1 MISSEEAE
9 AGRRYFGKAPQQLK
23 PFCDAA
29 MNRSAKALRHP
40 KADSPSRRPLD
51 FIVPRLRR
59 MVRVANHPHFAQDDS
74 SEEKAETAPVFR
86 EGTSAAKAAP
96 RRRRKSQ
103 RWKRCATQKQIP
115 LRGVRWI
122 CIVLR
127 LHGLSCGTA
136 EAVPFPI
143 VMTSNGVAVPVSKNR
158 ETLPGRLRAP
168 PAFKVAHKDQTPVT
182 RHVIWATRL

>member
-1 MISSEEAE
+1 MASG
-9 AGRRYFGKAPQQLK
+9 GRGVEGRG
-23 PFCDAA
+23 
-29 MNRSAKALRHP
+29 
-40 KADSPSRRPLD
+40 
-51 FIVPRLRR
+51 VPRTEVLGYCQAPLRGSGKDLVHR
-59 MVRVANHPHFAQDDS
+59 SFDCLGMVRVANHPHFAQDDS

-103 RWKRCATQKQIP
+103 RWKRCVTQKQIP

-136 EAVPFPI
+136 EAVPFPS

-158 ETLPGRLRAP
+158 ETLPSRLWP
-168 PAFKVAHKDQTPVT
+168 PVFKDANKHQNSIT
-182 RHVIWATRL
+182 RRVIWATRL